1 MTDKQMI
8 RRIKNRLTEESLVIG
23 EVLGA
28 MYVAFSYGPDK
39 YVATWHKSRIS
50 VCRVLQKNGLDNA
63 SYDWWASDVQDKLN
77 AKKVA

>member
-39 YVATWHKSRIS
+39 YVATWHKSRFS
-50 VCRVLQKNGLDNA
+50 VCRVLQKNGFDNA